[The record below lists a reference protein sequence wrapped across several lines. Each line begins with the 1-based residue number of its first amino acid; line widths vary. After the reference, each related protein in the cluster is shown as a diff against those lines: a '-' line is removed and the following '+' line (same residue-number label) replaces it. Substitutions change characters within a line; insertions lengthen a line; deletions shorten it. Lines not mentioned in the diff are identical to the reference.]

1 MSRHSASRRR
11 VMTDA
16 AAEPSA
22 AVRRHGW
29 WWALGGPHAI
39 TLWSWSLTSA
49 AALLVA
55 ALYDAAVFDLS
66 VWSRM
71 VLVIVTQVVLLPFV
85 LAAHFVLT
93 RLPRPMPILG
103 LLLMVGLGAV
113 RALVIMLLAP
123 AIEPLAI
130 DSLAYQF
137 GINITFSLLT
147 LPVIAVIVDALRQHR
162 ALHARVLAEQKMWDA
177 ALLAAEEQFNAE
189 YAEYREIVRRDI
201 SAAVVALLD
210 DLDRLTRQSRDVTA
224 AVDQL
229 RRLSAEVVRPLSHE
243 LILEPSRIEVRPAQ
257 PLPVPGRLTLRD
269 VLDETRKAPFAG
281 RWGLT
286 AVLSLLGI
294 VGLSIEGSVVLVIL
308 NLGWDIV
315 IFGVVPAVLAR
326 LLGTRLARWGP
337 FPAWAFAGSAWVGIG
352 IVAVLGTAV
361 LTGVVTGQSTAFWAV
376 AIAYSVLAAILA
388 AAFAAFRCQRQL
400 DDDLLRMLHLGESQ
414 TAALLRR
421 IDHARRR
428 LGLVLHGAVQAN
440 LTRAALGLE
449 RWDPHGDPDAMGA
462 VVREV
467 RTALETAL
475 ESFEP
480 ADVEPRQTLRAAVL
494 PRLQIWEGVIT
505 TTLTISGAAEEVD
518 TPALAA
524 DAGDVIGE
532 ALVNAVRHGQA
543 EHVDVTIAGDDDM
556 LVITVID
563 DGSGFAGDA
572 EAGAGLGGLIRPGYS
587 WTLDREVDRTV
598 LTVRMPLARA
608 DSADRNVVET
618 EQPAARAPAPS

>member
-1 MSRHSASRRR
+1 
-11 VMTDA
+11 MTDQGA
-16 AAEPSA
+16 APGTT
-22 AVRRHGW
+22 VRSPGW
-29 WWALGGPHAI
+29 WQALGGPHAI

-55 ALYDAAVFDLS
+55 ALYDAAVFDLA
-66 VWSRM
+66 VWSRL
-71 VLVIVTQVVLLPFV
+71 VLVIATQVVLLPFV
-85 LAAHFVLT
+85 LAARYVLT

-130 DSLAYQF
+130 DSAAYQF
-137 GINITFSLLT
+137 GINITFALLT
-147 LPVIAVIVDALRQHR
+147 FPVIAVIVDALRQHR
-162 ALHARVLAEQKMWDA
+162 ALHARVLAEQETWDA

-201 SAAVVALLD
+201 SAAVVTLID
-210 DLDRLTRQSRDVTA
+210 DLDRLTRESRDVTA

-286 AVLSLLGI
+286 VALSLLGI
-294 VGLSIEGSVVLVIL
+294 VGLSIEGSVVLVVL
-308 NLGWDIV
+308 NLAWDIL

-326 LLGTRLARWGP
+326 LLHTRLTRWGP
-337 FPAWAFAGSAWVGIG
+337 LPAWVFVGSAWVGIG
-352 IVAVLGTAV
+352 IVAVLGTVV
-361 LTGVVTGQSTAFWAV
+361 LTGVVTGKPTAFWPV

-388 AAFAAFRCQRQL
+388 AAFAAFRHQREL

-421 IDHARRR
+421 IDHERRR

-449 RWDPHGDPDAMGA
+449 RWDAHGDPVAMGA
-462 VVREV
+462 VVDDV
-467 RTALETAL
+467 RSALETAL
-475 ESFEP
+475 ASFEP
-480 ADVEPRQTLRAAVL
+480 ADVESRQTLRAAVL
-494 PRLQIWEGVIT
+494 QRLQIWEGVIST
-505 TTLTISGAAEEVD
+505 DLTISGAGEEAID
-518 TPALAA
+518 PAVAA
-524 DAGDVIGE
+524 DAGDIIGE

-543 EHVDVTIAGDDDM
+543 EHVDVTITGDVGV
-556 LVITVID
+556 LVITVVD
-563 DGSGFAGDA
+563 DGSGVAGGA

-608 DSADRNVVET
+608 DSEGLNVVET
-618 EQPAARAPAPS
+618 EQPAARLPASS